1 MTFVSEGQIF
11 VFIACVAIGAVGGVC
26 FSFSDLIK
34 SGLKIKALGVIT
46 DTFAFISAFIIFQ
59 AAAYFF
65 NFPSLRIYMVVGV
78 FLGIFLYLKS
88 FNIILAKLF
97 KRLYNIIRI
106 FNRKIGGKIKKTLV
120 FIKNRL
126 KTAIIAAKR
135 KNGRWK
141 KVNSKE

>member
-11 VFIACVAIGAVGGVC
+11 VFIACVAVGAISGVC
-26 FSFSDLIK
+26 FSLSDLIK
-34 SGLKIKALGVIT
+34 SGLKIKVLGVIT
-46 DTFAFISAFIIFQ
+46 DTFAFLSAFIVFQ

-65 NFPSLRIYMVVGV
+65 NFPSLRTYMVVGV

-120 FIKNRL
+120 FIKNRI
-126 KTAIIAAKR
+126 KTAITAAKR

>member
-1 MTFVSEGQIF
+1 
-11 VFIACVAIGAVGGVC
+11 
-26 FSFSDLIK
+26 
-34 SGLKIKALGVIT
+34 
-46 DTFAFISAFIIFQ
+46 
-59 AAAYFF
+59 
-65 NFPSLRIYMVVGV
+65 MVVGV

-88 FNIILAKLF
+88 FNIILANLF

-106 FNRKIGGKIKKTLV
+106 FNRKVGGKIKKSLI

-126 KTAIIAAKR
+126 KTAINAAKR